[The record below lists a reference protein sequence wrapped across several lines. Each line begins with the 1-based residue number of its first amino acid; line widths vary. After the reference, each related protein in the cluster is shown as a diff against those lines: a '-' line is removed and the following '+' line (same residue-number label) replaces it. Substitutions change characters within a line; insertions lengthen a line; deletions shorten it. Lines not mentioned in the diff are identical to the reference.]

1 MLDTAPTP
9 HLKAP
14 STHLARFR
22 PSITIYNHNTLNTL
36 HIHPLSTLQALH
48 HLVQVA
54 AASSEHG
61 RRRRCLP
68 GPLARAATSWG
79 QERLS
84 ARWKFAGSTENSEA
98 MSHRNAPWRHWCVL
112 LHGQAAWLAWPG
124 QTLVLIQRDS
134 KKTWPSGSVS
144 RPHRLLLW
152 PCNFLS
158 LHSDAL
164 AREECTEPLLKHAQS
179 SNPQACSHS
188 RDYKPITM
196 DAKSTVC
203 NWQFHPSLF
212 PPSCETVPMAVAAP
226 RAWKTTNHSLK
237 KSCFTLLIYIR
248 RDGENT
254 ERRKS

>member
-14 STHLARFR
+14 STHLARLR
-22 PSITIYNHNTLNTL
+22 PSITITRLTPS
-36 HIHPLSTLQALH
+36 ISIPRPPRRPCTTWSKWRQH
-48 HLVQVA
+48 HLSMEDVA
-54 AASSEHG
+54 GAWRGLWHAQRRPEGKNDSALDGNSLAALRILRPCPTETHHG
-61 RRRRCLP
+61 AIGACCCTAKQHGWHGLV
-68 GPLARAATSWG
+68 TSWFWYK
-79 QERLS
+79 EIP
-84 ARWKFAGSTENSEA
+84 K
-98 MSHRNAPWRHWCVL
+98 RHGHLDPFQGHTGFCCDP
-112 LHGQAAWLAWPG
+112 A
-124 QTLVLIQRDS
+124 II
-134 KKTWPSGSVS
+134 
-144 RPHRLLLW
+144 
-152 PCNFLS
+152 LS

-179 SNPQACSHS
+179 SNLQVCSHS
-188 RDYKPITM
+188 REYKRITM

-226 RAWKTTNHSLK
+226 RAWKTTNPSLK